1 MKTFKVTVD
10 GQLYT
15 VTVEEVSQQA
25 EAGSQPNIQ
34 TPVVNPVQ
42 SAVNAP
48 PAVKKE
54 EIAQAPAAP
63 AAAAAS
69 ATISAPMPGQILD
82 VMAKEGDAVAE
93 GDVLLV
99 LEAMKME
106 NEITA
111 PQAGTVAQVLVKQ
124 GDAVNSGDPLVTLN

>member
-15 VTVEEVSQQA
+15 VTVEEVSQQIKTD
-25 EAGSQPNIQ
+25 SQINTQ
-34 TPVVNPVQ
+34 TAVANPVQ
-42 SAVNAP
+42 SAVSAP
-48 PAVKKE
+48 PVVKKE
-54 EIAQAPAAP
+54 EKPQAPAAT
-63 AAAAAS
+63 AGS
-69 ATISAPMPGQILD
+69 FTVSAPMPGQIID
-82 VMAKEGDAVAE
+82 VKAKEGDAVAE

-111 PQAGTVAQVLVKQ
+111 PQAGTVGQVLVKQ